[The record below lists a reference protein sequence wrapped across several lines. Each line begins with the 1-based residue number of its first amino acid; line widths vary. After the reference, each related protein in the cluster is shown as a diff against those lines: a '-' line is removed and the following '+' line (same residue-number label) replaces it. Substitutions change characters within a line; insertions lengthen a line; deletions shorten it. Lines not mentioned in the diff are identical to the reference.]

1 MNNNNNWCHYS
12 DMPSPQ
18 SYNDNTSDNNNTK
31 QYEHIE
37 LRDINSNYI
46 KDIFKFFCYEY
57 TQMYKDHNKIKQAIE
72 KQIETRFNNLIINSK
87 VNINEQ
93 AISEKRDIT
102 IHNILN
108 NDEKRYPIKIELLY
122 QQSGALEIE
131 YCEFII
137 K

>member
-12 DMPSPQ
+12 DIPSPQ
-18 SYNDNTSDNNNTK
+18 SYNDNKSDDNNTK

-57 TQMYKDHNKIKQAIE
+57 TQMYKDHNKIKQSIE

-93 AISEKRDIT
+93 SISEKRDIT
-102 IHNILN
+102 IHNIIN

-122 QQSGALEIE
+122 QQSGTLEIE
-131 YCEFII
+131 YLYFII